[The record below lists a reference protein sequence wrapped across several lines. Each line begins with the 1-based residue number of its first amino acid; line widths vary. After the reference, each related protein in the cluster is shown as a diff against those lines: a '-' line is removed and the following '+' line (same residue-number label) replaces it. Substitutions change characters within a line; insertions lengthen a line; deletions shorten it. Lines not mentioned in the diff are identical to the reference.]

1 MRLPIS
7 SAAAVLPP
15 LPRDTD
21 FAVLDQLSA
30 SLPTKVRLELGEW
43 LTERIAPRLVELDQA
58 RLQALDMV
66 PYWRE
71 SEI

>member
-1 MRLPIS
+1 MPWLNLLRRMEEL
-7 SAAAVLPP
+7 VH
-15 LPRDTD
+15 

-30 SLPTKVRLELGEW
+30 SLPTKMRLELGEW